1 MNKIYLTDRSTGLC
15 EALFEQN
22 QLYMIKDNNNLFDEI
37 IYCVD
42 RLLSAGFNIV
52 YLTTSSNYN
61 KLSTQFSKMV
71 EIHLNNYIELINID
85 SDLIGK
91 NNVTYKLLSSKDTKS
106 VIKKYQ
112 LKMIVF
118 EDKNYSLTL
127 KQSITVN

>member
-22 QLYMIKDNNNLFDEI
+22 QLYMIKDKNNLFGEI
-37 IYCVD
+37 VYCVD
-42 RLLSAGFNIV
+42 RLLAAGFNIV
-52 YLTTSSNYN
+52 YFTTSSNYN

-71 EIHLNNYIELINID
+71 EIHSNNSIELINIE

-91 NNVTYKLLSSKDTKS
+91 NNVTYKLLSSTKIET

-112 LKMIVF
+112 LKTIVF
-118 EDKNYSLTL
+118 EDKNYLSALNNAI
-127 KQSITVN
+127 SVN